1 MNIDIKMIR
10 YYINYELVA
19 HILLILNVI
28 LFTIM
33 ISTGTEAEVDRR
45 ATDLAHVEAGIM
57 SLAEY
62 VEIYSREGAGK

>member
-1 MNIDIKMIR
+1 MKKR
-10 YYINYELVA
+10 FEVA
-19 HILLILNVI
+19 VEAGGTAPPVI
-28 LFTIM
+28 IAL
-33 ISTGTEAEVDRR
+33 TEAEVDRR